1 MAFQRYSFPQIRVP
15 AAAFAEAEK
24 QNRSVDT
31 LYCFELLNATGISM
45 VPGSGFGQQEG
56 TFHIR
61 TTILPQEDD
70 LEVMVK
76 NFKAFHVSFMDKYR
90 DAVVQSKM

>member
-1 MAFQRYSFPQIRVP
+1 MCPK
-15 AAAFAEAEK
+15 AAAFAEADR

-70 LEVMVK
+70 LEIMVK
-76 NFKAFHVSFMDKYR
+76 NFKAFHTSFMDKYK
-90 DAVVQSKM
+90 DTAPPSKM